1 MQCGRGTAARC
12 AIRRAKLTPR
22 MHQALH
28 AEALYAKGSI
38 GDRICQPI
46 PTHPI
51 MQREAYSIASR
62 ERARPATR
70 SSLRRCGARPAHVCP
85 SSPSNEF
92 MRGVAICTLI
102 LHALQVGHANKLGRK
117 PIAPEIVHRQQRDL
131 RASCHRPTLWLR
143 AGTVF
148 MRSDDVVLR
157 AAVAAEGDAEPLLR
171 PKSESIGQWCAV
183 AAAVLAVRCNPV
195 VASSGSSTSCT
206 ASTPAF

>member
-1 MQCGRGTAARC
+1 MHCGRGTAARC

-22 MHQALH
+22 LHQALH

-62 ERARPATR
+62 ERAWPATR

-131 RASCHRPTLWLR
+131 RASCRRPTLWLR
-143 AGTVF
+143 ADTVF
-148 MRSDDVVLR
+148 IETVDEGRDCCERLSVHLENGRIAALLFDIGVVMELTVSVSGGR
-157 AAVAAEGDAEPLLR
+157 PRDENAVA
-171 PKSESIGQWCAV
+171 K
-183 AAAVLAVRCNPV
+183 
-195 VASSGSSTSCT
+195 
-206 ASTPAF
+206 